1 MHTTNQKFL
10 ELLNDLIDM
19 TTHNLTRMERTK
31 YETLITIHV
40 HQKDIFDDLVS
51 FLKPLRDFLYG
62 SFCTYKKIINKS
74 YNLFSLSSS
83 DVIAVI

>member
-10 ELLNDLIDM
+10 EILNYLIDM

-51 FLKPLRDFLYG
+51 FLENQQG
-62 SFCTYKKIINKS
+62 IFCLHI
-74 YNLFSLSSS
+74 
-83 DVIAVI
+83 